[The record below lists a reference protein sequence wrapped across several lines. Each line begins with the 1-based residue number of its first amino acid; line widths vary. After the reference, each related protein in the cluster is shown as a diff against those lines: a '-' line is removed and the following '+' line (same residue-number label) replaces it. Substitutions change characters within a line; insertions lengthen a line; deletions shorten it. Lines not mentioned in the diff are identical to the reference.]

1 MVVATLIAAGRL
13 DDRLVDRALGLLREI
28 DPAAAFI
35 HWIDEGDSADL
46 RFSGSGRDARWA
58 LDGLDGLDVVTQ
70 PEEPRWKRL
79 LVADMDSTIIGQ
91 ECIDE
96 LADYAGLKEKVA
108 RITERAMQGELDF
121 PGALRERVR
130 LLAGL
135 DERALSRCLNE
146 RVEVTAGAETLVQTM
161 RAGGSSCLLVSG
173 GFLSFAE
180 PIASAVGFD
189 RVKANRLVFT
199 GGKLSGEVGDPIVD
213 AMAKRDALIEVREQL
228 GLEKEHVLAIGDGAN
243 DKLMIEEAGLGI
255 AFRAKPT
262 LVEVADAELRYHG
275 LDALLWVQGVRR
287 RDWFRG

>member
-1 MVVATLIAAGRL
+1 MTTATLIAAGRL
-13 DDRLVDRALGLLREI
+13 SDRLVDRALGLLREL
-28 DPAAAFI
+28 DPMAAFLR
-35 HWIDEGDSADL
+35 WIDEGDAADL
-46 RFSGSGRDARWA
+46 RFSGDGKAARWA
-58 LDGLDGLDVVTQ
+58 LDALELDIVVQ
-70 PEEPRWKRL
+70 PDEPRWKRL

-96 LADYAGLKEKVA
+96 LADYAGLKDKVA

-135 DERALSRCLNE
+135 DERELRRCLDE
-146 RVEVTAGAETLVQTM
+146 RVHLTSGAETLVQTM
-161 RAGGSSCLLVSG
+161 RAGGASCMLVSG

-180 PIASAVGFD
+180 PVARAVGFD
-189 RVKANRLVFT
+189 RVKANRLVFA

-213 AMAKRDALIEVREQL
+213 AIAKCEALIEVREQL
-228 GLEKEHVLAIGDGAN
+228 GIGRADVLAIGDGAN

-255 AFRAKPT
+255 AFRAKPA
-262 LVEVADAELRYHG
+262 LVEVADAELKHHG

-287 RDWFRG
+287 RDWFRR